1 MLHVGINGRS
11 MFRQMTGVQH
21 YAHEVTRALLALPDD
36 DISFSVF
43 AGREGRSGA
52 DTGMPLST
60 SHFRADSP
68 LKGMLW
74 EQTLLVRMARRAGID
89 ILFSPANVAP
99 LLPGVPSVVTIHD
112 LAFLLFPE
120 YFSRT
125 FALYYRT
132 LIPKVVRQATAVITD
147 SESTRADLESRLG
160 VPGEKITVI
169 PLGVSPAFRRT
180 ISRKERDDVRQR
192 YSLPEK
198 YLLSISSLE
207 PRKNLKGV
215 LAAFRLLPGEITR
228 EHRLV
233 IVGAGNRVFADPG
246 LGALLRQMPPGSVV
260 TPGYVPDE
268 DLPVIYRMAT
278 ALVYPSFYEGF
289 GLPVLEAMAAST
301 PVITSNCSSL
311 PEVAGR
317 AAVVVDP
324 DSVEEL
330 AAAMTLLTTDSGT
343 RNLLVER
350 GKIRAA
356 GFTWEKTASRTL
368 EVLRA
373 AAR

>member
-1 MLHVGINGRS
+1 
-11 MFRQMTGVQH
+11 
-21 YAHEVTRALLALPDD
+21 
-36 DISFSVF
+36 
-43 AGREGRSGA
+43 
-52 DTGMPLST
+52 

-68 LKGMLW
+68 RKGMLW